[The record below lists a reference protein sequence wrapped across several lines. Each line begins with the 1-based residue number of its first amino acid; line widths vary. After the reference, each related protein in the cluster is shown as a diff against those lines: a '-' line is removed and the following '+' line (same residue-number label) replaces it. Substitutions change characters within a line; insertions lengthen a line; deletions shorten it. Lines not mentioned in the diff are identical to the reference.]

1 LIPARVPPAKVAVTA
16 NGEPISLE
24 EFDTEFR
31 LMAIHYSAVSGSE
44 MRSIKRRLFEQV
56 INRRLLAQEAKK
68 EGIRISSREW
78 ADAVAE
84 ALREIPEDFP
94 GVLKAQGVS
103 EEAWKRKLFQEK
115 LARKIVEK
123 AVNAKVSISSR
134 EVEEYYWS
142 HLGDFWSPR
151 AVHGAHLV
159 VQEAADLRKALDSLA
174 RGESFSAVASR
185 LSLGPERTQGGDWG
199 FVALDRLPAAYVKV
213 LSSLKPGETSP
224 PLRDALGFHLF
235 QLVGWKPRQMRDFSE
250 VRRKIYD
257 GLLKDEQ
264 DSRFEEWMIRLKR
277 KAVIRVNPVLA
288 PVAGIILE
296 GSKQP

>member
-1 LIPARVPPAKVAVTA
+1 VDLIPARVPAAKVAVTV
-16 NGEPISLE
+16 NGEPLSLE

-56 INRRLLAQEAKK
+56 INRRLLAQEARK
-68 EGIRISSREW
+68 EGLRIASREW
-78 ADAVAE
+78 ADTVAD
-84 ALREIPEDFP
+84 ALREVPEDFL

-115 LARKIVEK
+115 LARKIVDK

-142 HLGDFWSPR
+142 HLGDFWSPP
-151 AVHGAHLV
+151 AVHALHLV
-159 VQEAADLRKALDSLA
+159 AREAGDLRKALDSLA
-174 RGESFSAVASR
+174 RGEGFSAVASR
-185 LSLGPERTQGGDWG
+185 LSLGPERAQGGDWG
-199 FVALDRLPAAYVKV
+199 FVAVDRLPAVYLRA
-213 LSSLKPGETSP
+213 LSSLKPGEVSP
-224 PLRDALGFHLF
+224 PLRDAMGFHLF
-235 QLVGWKPRQMRDFSE
+235 QLVEWKPRQMRVFSG
-250 VRRKIYD
+250 VRQKIYD
-257 GLLKDEQ
+257 SLLKDEQ

-277 KAVIRVNPVLA
+277 KAVIRVNPTLA

-296 GSKQP
+296 GSK